1 MASECPN
8 DFKWQRIWGRKT
20 RDPHH
25 HLVPHSTKILEFQGK
40 NWHSLSSLLSRKL
53 EHFLSSHV
61 REISWS
67 VKIISWLDTLHLA
80 ERILTGPG
88 TVQSFDTQRV
98 RNYLSCPWGLGPST
112 VSSTTAHC
120 QSLPSDSYSPTLS
133 QSHTIS

>member
-8 DFKWQRIWGRKT
+8 DFKWQRVWGRKT

-25 HLVPHSTKILEFQGK
+25 HLVPHSAKILEFQGK
-40 NWHSLSSLLSRKL
+40 NCHSLSSLLSRKL

-80 ERILTGPG
+80 ERILTAQVLSNHSTHRESG
-88 TVQSFDTQRV
+88 T
-98 RNYLSCPWGLGPST
+98 LSCPWGLGPST
-112 VSSTTAHC
+112 VSSTAAHC